1 MSDEAVNVVQ
11 RQLEAYNAR
20 DLEAFMAVMADDV
33 VALDTETGAVIASSS
48 AELRPRYAKRFET
61 PVHCEL
67 IGRLA
72 CGDTVVDRERITG
85 LPGGA
90 AADCMAVYTVKGGKI
105 QRMQLLWKAAD

>member
-1 MSDEAVNVVQ
+1 LLLAGQLPPTAHHCGATTHPHVNTIPQ
-11 RQLEAYNAR
+11 
-20 DLEAFMAVMADDV
+20 
-33 VALDTETGAVIASSS
+33 ALDTETGAVIASSS